1 MTSILTGAAT
11 AFINWTIAKI
21 STPSGLAVTLE
32 GVDIVDALAV
42 LARVVVAVIDVDFT
56 PAAGESGYA
65 IAQEGGEGIPA
76 AASVEARIFPAA
88 IVFVHVA
95 VLSGKSDGAGAAV
108 AVDQVCAD
116 AAVEAGA

>member
-1 MTSILTGAAT
+1 MTSILTRTAS
-11 AFINWTIAKI
+11 AFINRTITKI

-42 LARVVVAVIDVDFT
+42 LAGVVVAVVDVDFT
-56 PAAGESGYA
+56 PAAGESGHA
-65 IAQEGGEGIPA
+65 VAQEGGEGIPA

-88 IVFVHVA
+88 IVFVHLA
-95 VLSGKSDGAGAAV
+95 VLSSKSDGAGAAV

-116 AAVEAGA
+116 AAIEAGA